1 MLRQHR
7 DVLIARVRGN
17 DETVGDRKAALLQP
31 CAVIG
36 FATYTASIGFS
47 DFVECFQRRLH
58 TSRPTRTIPP
68 RTIQVVGLTVASQDP
83 TVSVE
88 R

>member
-1 MLRQHR
+1 MFAC
-7 DVLIARVRGN
+7 VGGN
-17 DETVGDRKAALLQP
+17 DETVGDWKAGLLQP

-36 FATYTASIGFS
+36 FATNAASIGIS

-58 TSRPTRTIPP
+58 TSRPTRTRPP
-68 RTIQVVGLTVASQDP
+68 STIQVVGLTVASQEP